1 MVEPH
6 STIEFREACDRPD
19 LSPHEAVIAALAS
32 AYSHGQQHRFGAAL
46 RSICE
51 DEEDW
56 KTAVQPDF
64 YLIDRDAKRVT
75 VFEVEDTSALLA
87 DKLHSYVEIFFLLEE
102 YEWSF
107 RLLVFD
113 RWGNAREI
121 NILFS
126 NWIEIQRRKPA
137 LPA

>member
-75 VFEVEDTSALLA
+75 VFEVEDTSALTSKNLA
-87 DKLHSYVEIFFLLEE
+87 DYIEIFFLLDE
-102 YEWSF
+102 YEWEL
-107 RLLVFD
+107 RMLVFD
-113 RWGNAREI
+113 RWGNSREM
-121 NILFS
+121 NMLQTY
-126 NWIEIQRRKPA
+126 WIERRRSLA
-137 LPA
+137 A